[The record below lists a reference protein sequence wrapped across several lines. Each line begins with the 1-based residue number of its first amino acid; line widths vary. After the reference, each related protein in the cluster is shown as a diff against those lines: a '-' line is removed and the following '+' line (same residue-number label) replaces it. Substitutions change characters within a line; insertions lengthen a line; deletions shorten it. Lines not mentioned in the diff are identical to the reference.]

1 MMLANA
7 EENRD
12 RARERAR
19 IGQGSESREV
29 PPRKASNHWRRV
41 HVLPYPKGGTGIRAR
56 RKSVWLGLLLAA
68 SVAVAAGRPDDS
80 KNEKS
85 ADTGDGPVYTLA
97 DGVTAP
103 RVTKQ
108 VNPQYSPGSK
118 GIRIQGSV
126 LIGTVV
132 TAQGTPKNTHVVRGL
147 DKDVDAAAVNAV
159 NQWLFEPG
167 KKNGKPVA
175 VSVQIEIHFH
185 SM

>member
-1 MMLANA
+1 M
-7 EENRD
+7 
-12 RARERAR
+12 
-19 IGQGSESREV
+19 
-29 PPRKASNHWRRV
+29 
-41 HVLPYPKGGTGIRAR
+41 
-56 RKSVWLGLLLAA
+56 
-68 SVAVAAGRPDDS
+68 
-80 KNEKS
+80 
-85 ADTGDGPVYTLA
+85 YTLG

-103 RVTKQ
+103 RVIKQ
-108 VNPQYSPGSK
+108 VNPQYSPGSR

-132 TAQGTPKNTHVVRGL
+132 TSHGTTKNTHVVRGL
-147 DKDVDAAAVNAV
+147 DKDIDVAAVNAV

>member
-1 MMLANA
+1 M
-7 EENRD
+7 
-12 RARERAR
+12 
-19 IGQGSESREV
+19 
-29 PPRKASNHWRRV
+29 
-41 HVLPYPKGGTGIRAR
+41 
-56 RKSVWLGLLLAA
+56 WLGLLLAA
-68 SVAVAAGRPDDS
+68 SVVVVAAGRPDDS
-80 KNEKS
+80 KNEKN
-85 ADTGDGPVYTLA
+85 GDAGDEPVYTLS

-103 RVTKQ
+103 RVIKQ

-132 TAQGTPKNTHVVRGL
+132 TSRGTPKNTRVVRGL
-147 DKDVDAAAVNAV
+147 EKDVDAAAVTAV